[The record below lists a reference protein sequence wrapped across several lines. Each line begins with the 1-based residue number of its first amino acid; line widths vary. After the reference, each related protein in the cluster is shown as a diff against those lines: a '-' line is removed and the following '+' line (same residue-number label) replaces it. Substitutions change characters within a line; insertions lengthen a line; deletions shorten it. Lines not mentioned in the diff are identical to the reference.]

1 LAPDL
6 ASAREIAAPMPELE
20 ILTLFTYYLRVEEW
34 DVPPAAPVTTATFPW
49 LDFAKVSGEMAG

>member
-1 LAPDL
+1 
-6 ASAREIAAPMPELE
+6 MPELE
-20 ILTLFTYYLRVEEW
+20 ILTLFIYYLRVEEW